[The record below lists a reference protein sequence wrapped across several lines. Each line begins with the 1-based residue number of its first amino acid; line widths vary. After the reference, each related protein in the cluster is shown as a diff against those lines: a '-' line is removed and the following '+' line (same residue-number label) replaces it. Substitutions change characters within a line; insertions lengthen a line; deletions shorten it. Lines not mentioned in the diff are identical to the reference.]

1 MTNSLDTKEGCR
13 AMVTSDKRNA
23 TLIAVVLAGLMFLYL
38 PARGADDATV
48 KLYQTK
54 CTACHGADGSGDTPV
69 GKVLMI
75 KDFRDPTVQK
85 MSDAD
90 LTTLIAKGKNKM
102 PANESSLKPD
112 QIKSLVAYVR
122 ELSQKK

>member
-1 MTNSLDTKEGCR
+1 MLLSL
-13 AMVTSDKRNA
+13 S
-23 TLIAVVLAGLMFLYL
+23 

-54 CTACHGADGSGDTPV
+54 CSACHAADGSGNTTV
-69 GKVLMI
+69 GKALKL
-75 KDFRDPTVQK
+75 KDIRDPEVQK

-90 LTTLIAKGKNKM
+90 LTTLIAKGKDKAM
-102 PANESSLKPD
+102 PANEKTVKPE

-122 ELSQKK
+122 ELAQKK